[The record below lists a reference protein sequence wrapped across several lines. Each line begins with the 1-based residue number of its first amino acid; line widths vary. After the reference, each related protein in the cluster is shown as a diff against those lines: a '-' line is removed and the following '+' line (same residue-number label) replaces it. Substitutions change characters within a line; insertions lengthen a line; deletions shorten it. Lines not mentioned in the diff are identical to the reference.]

1 MHSSLR
7 GKKSRVFA
15 PLRALRET
23 HSLKRGLST
32 SRNQLPPFGGIEGV
46 FLPPFG
52 GIEGGHKKRAMI
64 EIAARINPI
73 SYEKP
78 CI

>member
-1 MHSSLR
+1 MHSSFR

-32 SRNQLPPFGGIEGV
+32 SRNQLPPFGGIEG
-46 FLPPFG
+46 
-52 GIEGGHKKRAMI
+52 GHKKRAMI